1 MSDFIEVLSPG
12 FYSTIQDLGRFGYAK
27 FGVPQSGV
35 MDSFSAKK
43 ANLLLNNKQDAAVLE
58 ITMTG
63 PVLKFHATCY
73 FALSGAKFLTELND
87 VAIENDKAY
96 FAAKGSVL
104 RFKSIVNGFRSYLAI
119 KDGFLSDVKLESRSM
134 YDGITDTVRLKK
146 GDHLSVQA
154 QEYKNQKSARV
165 SFRESGIFKPG
176 IEVFTGPEWK
186 QIPETIKQRFL
197 LDTFTVSKTGNR
209 MAIQL
214 DEKLPNNMQG
224 IITGPVVPG
233 TVQLTPAGKLIVLM
247 RDCQVTGGYP
257 RVLQLTEMAIN
268 TLAQKRPGDLINF
281 KFK

>member
-12 FYSTIQDLGRFGYAK
+12 FYTTIQDLGRFGYAK

-35 MDSFSAKK
+35 MDSFSAQK
-43 ANLLLNNKQDAAVLE
+43 ANLLLNNKRDAAVLE

-63 PVLKFHATCY
+63 PVLKFQASCC
-73 FALSGAKFLTELND
+73 FALSGAEFLVELDD
-87 VAIENDKAY
+87 VAILNDKAY

-104 RFKSIVNGFRSYLAI
+104 RFKSLVSGFRSYLAI
-119 KDGFLSDVKLESRSM
+119 KGGFLSEIKLDSRSM
-134 YDGITDTVRLKK
+134 YDGITNAIRLKK
-146 GDHLSVQA
+146 GDHLSVHS
-154 QEYKNQKSARV
+154 QEFKNQKSARV
-165 SFRESGIFKPG
+165 SFRESGIFKPE
-176 IEVFTGPEWK
+176 IEVFTGPEWE
-186 QIPETIKQRFL
+186 QMPEIIKQRL
-197 LDTFTVSKTGNR
+197 LLEKFTVSKTGNR

-224 IITGPVVPG
+224 IMTGPVVPG

>member
-12 FYSTIQDLGRFGYAK
+12 FYTTIQDLGRFGYAK

-35 MDSFSAKK
+35 MDSFSAQK
-43 ANLLLNNKQDAAVLE
+43 ANLLLNNKRDAAVLE

-63 PVLKFHATCY
+63 PVLKFQASCC
-73 FALSGAKFLTELND
+73 FALSGAEFLVELDD
-87 VAIENDKAY
+87 VAILNDKAY

-104 RFKSIVNGFRSYLAI
+104 RFKSLVSGFRSYLAI
-119 KDGFLSDVKLESRSM
+119 KGGFLSEIKLDSRSM
-134 YDGITDTVRLKK
+134 YDGITNAIRLQK
-146 GDHLSVQA
+146 GDHLSVQSH
-154 QEYKNQKSARV
+154 EFKNKKSARV
-165 SFRESGIFKPG
+165 SFRESGIFTPE
-176 IEVFTGPEWK
+176 IEVFTGPEWE
-186 QIPETIKQRFL
+186 QIPETIKQRL
-197 LDTFTVSKTGNR
+197 LLEKFTVSKTGNR

-224 IITGPVVPG
+224 IMTGPVVPG